1 MKRLLFCV
9 ITLTLCLP
17 AAASERPSAG
27 TVELPASRLA
37 DKIRGGLL
45 GQILGNL
52 NGLGHEMNYIDEP
65 GNVTEYIPA
74 LPRGASTD
82 DDTDFEWVYIK
93 VMQDENEILL
103 SPQRIA
109 SLWHERINRRIWC
122 SNLYA
127 RQLMDLG
134 ILPPRTGDIC
144 FNPWAEFN
152 ISGQFICETFGL
164 IAPGMPRTAAEIG
177 LNYTRVTID
186 AEPAQTTQLFTA
198 MIATAFIT
206 SDLGQILD
214 AGAAAVDTG
223 SVVHEIY
230 RTIEQWVEQ
239 HPHDWR
245 TTRRLLKERYSR
257 HNGGMRDRNGYEL
270 NTGATLAALRYGD
283 GDFVRTL
290 RTAFNFGWDA
300 DNTAA
305 TAGTV
310 IGAIKGYRWMMAQD
324 WTIVDRYRN
333 STREHMPEDETITGF
348 ADRLLVI
355 AERNILKNG
364 GSRVMVNGNPV
375 YRIRTE
381 APANIYPLLSMEKRT
396 GRLKRGM
403 RDEIVHLLLDSDERR
418 RSRAAYF
425 AVCLDLASEMKTAYP
440 EEWRE
445 ALDALNRCQNVL
457 QALFHHSP
465 VPLAQALRSRML
477 AAGIKPPAGRVEL
490 WK

>member
-1 MKRLLFCV
+1 MKPFLFC
-9 ITLTLCLP
+9 ILNLALCLP
-17 AAASERPSAG
+17 AAAVDRPLTG
-27 TVELPASRLA
+27 TVEIPANRLA

-52 NGLGHEMNYIDEP
+52 NGLEHEMNYIDEP
-65 GNVTEYIPA
+65 GNVTEYLPA
-74 LPRGASTD
+74 LPEGARTD

-93 VMQDENEILL
+93 EMQDENQILL

-109 SLWHERINRRIWC
+109 GLWRERINRRIWC

-127 RQLMDLG
+127 RQLMGLD

-206 SDLGQILD
+206 RDLEQVLD

-223 SVVHEIY
+223 SAVHEIC
-230 RTIEQWVEQ
+230 RTIEHWVNQ
-239 HPHDWR
+239 HPRDWR

-257 HNGGMRDRNGYEL
+257 YNGGMRDRNGYEL

-324 WTIVDRYRN
+324 WPIVDRYRN
-333 STREHMPEDETITGF
+333 TTRERMPEDETITGF

-364 GSRVMVNGNPV
+364 GSRVMINGDPV
-375 YRIRTE
+375 FRIRTE
-381 APANIYPLLSMEKRT
+381 APANIYPLQSMAKRA
-396 GRLKRGM
+396 GRLKKEM
-403 RDEIVHLLLDSDERR
+403 RTEIVHLLLDSDEKR

-425 AVCLDLASEMKTAYP
+425 AICLDLVSELRTAYP
-440 EEWRE
+440 AEWRA
-445 ALDALNRCQNVL
+445 ALDALNRCENVL

-477 AAGIKPPAGRVEL
+477 AAGIKAPAGRVEL
-490 WK
+490 WR